1 MTYTDEQVAQYFI
14 DNPGLNESQIA
25 QVMSETGVSPEQVA
39 RVTGADPGYVS
50 QQYDQYLD
58 LVDKA
63 TVRPFSD
70 PAAEIQRM
78 QAQRVEAERLKQIE
92 LERPIVDPRPQPYV
106 DTVAQNLW
114 VGLTKRWMRRWQV
127 ATTQTLPM

>member
-1 MTYTDEQVAQYFI
+1 MTYTDEQVEQYFI

-63 TVRPFSD
+63 TVRPFSG
-70 PAAEIQRM
+70 PAFSCCFSGGSKPDFVNTRGHCPLLVNLLM
-78 QAQRVEAERLKQIE
+78 CLRL
-92 LERPIVDPRPQPYV
+92 
-106 DTVAQNLW
+106 
-114 VGLTKRWMRRWQV
+114 LTCF
-127 ATTQTLPM
+127 AG

>member
-63 TVRPFSD
+63 TVRPFS
-70 PAAEIQRM
+70 QRALPLLVNLLM
-78 QAQRVEAERLKQIE
+78 CLRLLTCFRRLIMGLHLPFLTLPQKFKECRRSVLKQS
-92 LERPIVDPRPQPYV
+92 V
-106 DTVAQNLW
+106 
-114 VGLTKRWMRRWQV
+114 
-127 ATTQTLPM
+127 